1 MYTTRKEYLNLIQQ
15 LQEAVFPKLKK
26 CWRSN
31 IWPIVQIQVGY
42 YLHLIYIGK
51 INGTDVQPIQASIL
65 DERVSLR
72 DFKLF
77 IRSVCRLIIL
87 YPKWKGKLKNKI
99 LLSGFKAHNTGIYNQ
114 YIDPYKEILKKNN
127 EESETIFI
135 DDIFSDYQNDFYLL
149 CRHLHIV
156 ILFLSRIKNKI
167 FSNQIKNIKYNANLI
182 KSFFTEQ
189 TSLDAH
195 YIESLVYSSVAENHF
210 YYIYFKYLLKIISP
224 RKVWCYVYYN
234 NQQSALIRG
243 ANSLKI
249 ATCEYQHSAIS
260 DNHFAYT
267 RWSKIYEYSYHF
279 PHTFYVWNEDD
290 KKLIIHNFSENS
302 FQPQVIV
309 SGNYYLLSQKE
320 NTQYISKETNNDILI
335 CLQGMWIPQFIEDT
349 IAESDTRKW
358 YIRLHPRYPQDRPHL
373 LSLCKKYPD
382 RVEIEEANRQPLY
395 ELFKKVSTLLVS
407 FSGTAIE
414 AKEFRLKVIIFGEEG
429 YNSYKDFINNGDFS
443 YVDSKDNLLKIMEK
457 NKTIS

>member
-1 MYTTRKEYLNLIQQ
+1 MFITRKDYIDLLRQ

-26 CWRSN
+26 CWKSN

-51 INGTDVQPIQASIL
+51 INISEIQPIRKSIL
-65 DERVSLR
+65 DEKVNFL

-77 IRSVCRLIIL
+77 IRSTCRLIIL

-99 LLSGFKAHNTGIYNQ
+99 LLSGSKAHNTGIYNQ
-114 YIDPYKEILKKNN
+114 YIDPYREILKRNN
-127 EESETIFI
+127 EESETILI
-135 DDIFSDYQNDFYLL
+135 DDIFSNYQNQFYLL

-156 ILFLSRIKNKI
+156 ILFLLRIKNRISK
-167 FSNQIKNIKYNANLI
+167 NQTKNIKYNTDLI
-182 KSFFTEQ
+182 NDFFTEQ
-189 TSLDAH
+189 TSLDAL
-195 YIESLVYSSVAENHF
+195 YIESLIYSSVAENHF

-224 RKVWCYVYYN
+224 KKVWCYVYYN
-234 NQQSALIRG
+234 NQQSALIRA
-243 ANSLKI
+243 ANSMKI

-267 RWSKIYEYSYHF
+267 RWNKISEYSCHF
-279 PHTFYVWNEDD
+279 PHYFLVWNEGD
-290 KKLIIHNFSENS
+290 KELISRNFTENP
-302 FQPQVIV
+302 FHPQVIV
-309 SGNYYLLSQKE
+309 SGNYYLLLQKE
-320 NTQYISKETNNDILI
+320 NTTHISKETNNDILI
-335 CLQGMWIPQFIEDT
+335 CLQGMWIPQFIEDI
-349 IAESDTRKW
+349 IAESDTIKW

-373 LSLCKKYPD
+373 LSLYKKYPD

-414 AKEFRLKVIIFGEEG
+414 AKEFGLKVIIFGDEG

-443 YVDSKDNLLKIMEK
+443 YVDSKDNLLKIIEK